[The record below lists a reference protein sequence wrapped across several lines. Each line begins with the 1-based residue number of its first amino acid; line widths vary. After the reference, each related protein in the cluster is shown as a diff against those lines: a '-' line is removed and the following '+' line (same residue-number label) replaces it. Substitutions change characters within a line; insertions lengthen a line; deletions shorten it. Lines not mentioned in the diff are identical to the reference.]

1 MILVNKFVL
10 SGYGF
15 SAGISLMVYQ
25 VYYCCWLY
33 TFHAIV
39 FSFCSVAIGWHWQYF
54 PHHVWLQNI
63 VSVIIVSTLSLSGV
77 IPTEPLT
84 WKLIKVWL
92 PVNIIFVGMLITSM
106 FRCVQDLQIILIRE
120 LFSVQFMWVCTYILF
135 FSEHGIVI
143 WIKQLFYVVVIHI
156 PKLLSVYLLSHE

>member
-1 MILVNKFVL
+1 MILVNKFIL

-15 SAGISLMVYQ
+15 NAGIFLMLYQ
-25 VYYCCWLY
+25 VYYYYWLY

-39 FSFCSVAIGWHWQYF
+39 FSFCIVATRWHWQYF
-54 PHHVWLQNI
+54 FHHVWLQNI

-106 FRCVQDLQIILIRE
+106 FRCVSDLQILLIRNYFRCS
-120 LFSVQFMWVCTYILF
+120 LCWSAPISFCHRSM
-135 FSEHGIVI
+135 
-143 WIKQLFYVVVIHI
+143 
-156 PKLLSVYLLSHE
+156 